1 MNVLNKEKADKLI
14 ERVLRAQR
22 EILANLNQESI
33 DVYKFLQA
41 EFSKGDVTKNHLF
54 QFVYRSFYRLDN
66 AGLTPEFKM
75 RYFEL
80 MEKSRSSE
88 NINPEPILKE
98 LYEILTRKDLKSFQF
113 SFTTKLVNTINNS
126 HPIYD
131 SEVSKVIIGT
141 DNRPTGEFPKKLN
154 LYLSRHQIIK
164 DTYSHILESN
174 AFSSLFNEF
183 DNSFLGNELSDFK
196 KLDFIF
202 WSYGK
207 LL

>member
-80 MEKSRSSE
+80 MESSRGKQPFDIE
-88 NINPEPILKE
+88 IILCELEKFPRIKE
-98 LYEILTRKDLKSFQF
+98 KKKGEEKGSFQF
-113 SFTTKLVNTINNS
+113 SFATKLIKPKS
-126 HPIYD
+126 RRLPI
-131 SEVSKVIIGT
+131 KKGII
-141 DNRPTGEFPKKLN
+141 L
-154 LYLSRHQIIK
+154 
-164 DTYSHILESN
+164 
-174 AFSSLFNEF
+174 
-183 DNSFLGNELSDFK
+183 
-196 KLDFIF
+196 
-202 WSYGK
+202 
-207 LL
+207 